1 MIIPITTSYILG
13 IITGILANIIII
25 QQLKKERRYYIMSE
39 NICPC
44 CGQVIPEPP
53 PVESPT
59 NILAVA
65 LKANNEGTKVPE
77 GVLCTRTPT
86 VTAIVT
92 GNNNLPITYYWSW
105 VEGSTGITKTPTTN
119 NVPTIPV
126 MGPIYAN
133 SMLTCKVTSNGQT
146 ISVTQKVL

>member
-1 MIIPITTSYILG
+1 MT
-13 IITGILANIIII
+13 
-25 QQLKKERRYYIMSE
+25 QK
-39 NICPC
+39 ICPC

-53 PVESPT
+53 PPVDV
-59 NILAVA
+59 LAVT
-65 LKANNEGTKVPE
+65 LHPNNTGTKVPE
-77 GVLCTRTPT
+77 GILCTRTPT
-86 VTAIVT
+86 VTANVT

-105 VEGSTGITKTPTTN
+105 VEGSTGINRVPATN

-146 ISVTQKVL
+146 VSITQKVL

>member
-1 MIIPITTSYILG
+1 MKQWG
-13 IITGILANIIII
+13 D
-25 QQLKKERRYYIMSE
+25 KKMTQK
-39 NICPC
+39 ICPC

-53 PVESPT
+53 PPVDVLT
-59 NILAVA
+59 VT
-65 LKANNEGTKVPE
+65 LKPNNEGTKVPE

-86 VTAIVT
+86 VTAIVS

-105 VEGSTGITKTPTTN
+105 VEGSTGITKTPSTN
-119 NVPTIPV
+119 NIPTIPV

-146 ISVTQKVL
+146 VSITQKVL